1 MLRWELLTGMHAF
14 FKDDHWKALSLA
26 RQFLLVGGLVS
37 LVATFIV
44 GAFVTRL
51 IEEAVT
57 RNSGAAT
64 ALYVDSVIAP
74 LLPDMQASTD
84 LSDSVKQALDETLG
98 QGALGK
104 RLMSFKLWR
113 PDGTVLYSNDGEQIG
128 QKLPL
133 SDGLQ
138 TALTGKMVAE
148 YDNVDDV
155 GSESERE
162 SGVPLLEVYNPVLQ
176 PWSGDVVAVLEFYEI
191 ATEFQHS
198 LSHARLQ
205 SWIAVVA
212 FTMTFFAI
220 LSALVFKGS
229 RMIDSQREALKK
241 RIQDLS
247 DLLMQNGELSA
258 KLQRASQRTAA
269 LNERYL
275 RRLGAEL
282 HDGPAQLVALAA
294 LKVDSDAISNP
305 RTSQKVRDGEI
316 SSIKSS
322 LDDAMQEIR
331 TICSELVLP
340 QIEGADL
347 KEIIERA
354 IKAHTQRTGK
364 PVRLSMSPMSPQLS
378 ALSLSVKICVYRF
391 LQEALNNGFRHGGGA
406 GQYVVQTF
414 DGQNVSITVGDK
426 GPGFD
431 PAKIKPSSLGL
442 SGLRERVESLGG
454 HFDLKTS
461 TQGTVLRMSLNL
473 HEMES
478 A

>member
-14 FKDDHWKALSLA
+14 FKDNHWKAPSLA
-26 RQFLLVGGLVS
+26 QQFLLVGGFVS
-37 LVATFIV
+37 LVATIVV
-44 GAFVTRL
+44 GAFVTSL
-51 IEEAVT
+51 IEDAVT

-74 LLPDMQASTD
+74 LLPDMQNSEA
-84 LSDSVKQALDETLG
+84 LSDSVKQALNETLG

-113 PDGTVLYSNDGEQIG
+113 PDGTILYSNNKEQIG
-128 QKLPL
+128 QKLPV

-138 TALTGKMVAE
+138 AALTGTMVAQ

-155 GSESERE
+155 GSEAERD
-162 SGVPLLEVYNPVLQ
+162 SAVPLLEVYNPVLQ
-176 PWSGDVVAVLEFYEI
+176 PWSGDVVAVLEFYEV
-191 ATEFQHS
+191 ATDFQHS
-198 LSHARLQ
+198 LNHARLQ

-220 LSALVFKGS
+220 LSALVFRGS
-229 RMIDSQREALKK
+229 RMIDRQRKALKQ
-241 RIQDLS
+241 RIHDLS
-247 DLLMQNGELSA
+247 DLLRQNGELSA
-258 KLQRASQRTAA
+258 KLQRASHRTTA

-294 LKVDSDAISNP
+294 LKVDSDAIINP
-305 RTSQKVRDGEI
+305 RTSKKIRDGEI
-316 SSIKSS
+316 TSIKAS

-331 TICSELVLP
+331 TICSGLVLP

-347 KEIIERA
+347 GEIIERA
-354 IKAHTQRTGK
+354 LKAHMQRTGTT
-364 PVRLSMSPMSPQLS
+364 VRLSTSSISPP
-378 ALSLSVKICVYRF
+378 LSLSAKICVFRF
-391 LQEALNNGFRHGGGA
+391 LQEALNNGFRHGNGV
-406 GQYVVQTF
+406 GQYVIQTF
-414 DGQNVSITVGDK
+414 DGRHMSLTVGDS

-431 PAKIKPSSLGL
+431 QAEIKPSSLGL

-461 TQGTVLRMSLNL
+461 NQGTVLRMSLNL
-473 HEMES
+473 HEMEP

>member
-1 MLRWELLTGMHAF
+1 MHPF
-14 FKDDHWKALSLA
+14 IKGNHWKALSLA
-26 RQFLLVGGLVS
+26 QQFLLVGGLVT
-37 LVATFIV
+37 LFATLIV
-44 GAFVTRL
+44 GAFVTSL
-51 IEEAVT
+51 IEDAVT

-98 QGALGK
+98 QGALGR

-113 PDGTVLYSNDGEQIG
+113 PDGTILYSNNRQHIG
-128 QKLPL
+128 QKLPI

-138 TALTGKMVAE
+138 TALTGIMVTE
-148 YDNVDDV
+148 YDNIDDV

-162 SGVPLLEVYNPVLQ
+162 AGVPLLEVYNPVLQ

-191 ATEFQHS
+191 ATDFQHS
-198 LSHARLQ
+198 LNRARLQ

-220 LSALVFKGS
+220 LSLLVSRGS
-229 RMIDSQREALKK
+229 RTIDSQREALKE
-241 RIQDLS
+241 RIQDLY
-247 DLLMQNGELSA
+247 DLLTQNGELSA
-258 KLQRASQRTAA
+258 KLQRASQRTTA

-294 LKVDSDAISNP
+294 LKVDSDLISNH
-305 RTSQKVRDGEI
+305 RTSPKMREREI
-316 SSIKSS
+316 KSIKSS

-331 TICSELVLP
+331 TICSGLVLP

-347 KEIIERA
+347 GEIIERA
-354 IKAHTQRTGK
+354 LKAHMQRTGTT
-364 PVRLSMSPMSPQLS
+364 VRLSMPPKSPP
-378 ALSLSVKICVYRF
+378 LSLSVKICVFRF
-391 LQEALNNGFRHGGGA
+391 LQEALNNGFRHGGAA

-414 DGQNVSITVGDK
+414 DGQNLFITVGDS

-431 PAKIKPSSLGL
+431 PAKIEPSSLGL

-461 TQGTVLRMSLNL
+461 NRGTVLRMSLNL
-473 HEMES
+473 RGMEP

>member
-1 MLRWELLTGMHAF
+1 MKSFVRLIGR
-14 FKDDHWKALSLA
+14 KPLSLA
-26 RQFLLVGGLVS
+26 QQFLLVGGLVT
-37 LVATFIV
+37 LVLTIIV
-44 GAFVTRL
+44 GAFVTSL
-51 IEEAVT
+51 IEDAVT
-57 RNSGAAT
+57 RNSGSST

-74 LLPDMQASTD
+74 LLPDMQNSVA

-104 RLMSFKLWR
+104 RLMAFKLWR
-113 PDGTVLYSNDGEQIG
+113 PDGTILYSNNKEQIG
-128 QKLPL
+128 RKLPI

-138 TALTGKMVAE
+138 TAITGKMVAE

-162 SGVPLLEVYNPVLQ
+162 SGMPLLEVYNPVLQ
-176 PWSGDVVAVLEFYEI
+176 PWSGDVVAVLEFYEV

-198 LSHARLQ
+198 LNNARLK
-205 SWIAVVA
+205 SWIVVVA
-212 FTMTFFAI
+212 FTLTFFAI

-241 RIQDLS
+241 RIEDLS
-247 DLLMQNGELSA
+247 DLLTQNGDLSA
-258 KLQRASQRTAA
+258 KLQRASQHTTE

-305 RTSQKVRDGEI
+305 RTSRKIRDGEI
-316 SSIKSS
+316 ISIKSS
-322 LDDAMQEIR
+322 LDDALQEIR
-331 TICSELVLP
+331 TICSGLVLP

-347 KEIIERA
+347 REIIERA
-354 IKAHTQRTGK
+354 LKAHMQRTGTT
-364 PVRLSMSPMSPQLS
+364 VRLSTASTTPP
-378 ALSLSVKICVYRF
+378 LSLSAKICIFRF
-391 LQEALNNGFRHGGGA
+391 LQEALNNGFRHGAGV
-406 GQYVVQTF
+406 GQYIVQTF
-414 DGQNVSITVGDK
+414 DGHNVSITVGDS
-426 GPGFD
+426 GPGFE
-431 PAKIKPSSLGL
+431 PADINPSSLGL

-461 TQGTVLRMSLNL
+461 NKGTVLRMSLKL
-473 HEMES
+473 HQMEP

>member
-1 MLRWELLTGMHAF
+1 MNAF
-14 FKDDHWKALSLA
+14 SKGGYWKAPSLA
-26 RQFLLVGGLVS
+26 QQFLLLGGLVS
-37 LVATFIV
+37 LVATIIV

-51 IEEAVT
+51 IEDAVT

-84 LSDSVKQALDETLG
+84 LSDSVKQALDETLS

-104 RLMSFKLWR
+104 RLISFKLWR
-113 PDGTVLYSNDGEQIG
+113 PDGTVLYSSDREQIG
-128 QKLPL
+128 EKLPL

-138 TALTGKMVAE
+138 TALTGQMVAE
-148 YDNVDDV
+148 YDNIDDV
-155 GSESERE
+155 GSESEVE
-162 SGVPLLEVYNPVLQ
+162 SGMPLLEVYNPVLQ

-191 ATEFQHS
+191 ATDFQHS
-198 LSHARLQ
+198 LNHARLQ

-212 FTMTFFAI
+212 STMTFFAI

-241 RIQDLS
+241 RIKDLS
-247 DLLMQNGELSA
+247 DLLTQNGELSA
-258 KLQRASQRTAA
+258 KLQRASQRTTA

-294 LKVDSDAISNP
+294 LKVDSDAIRNP
-305 RTSQKVRDGEI
+305 RTSRKLRDSEI

-322 LDDAMQEIR
+322 LDDAMHEIR
-331 TICSELVLP
+331 TICSGLVLP

-354 IKAHTQRTGK
+354 LKAHKQRTNTT
-364 PVRLSMSPMSPQLS
+364 VRLSMSTTSPPLS
-378 ALSLSVKICVYRF
+378 ALSLSAKICVYRF
-391 LQEALNNGFRHGGGA
+391 LQEALNNGFRHVGGA

-414 DGQNVSITVGDK
+414 DGENVSITVGDS
-426 GPGFD
+426 GPGFE
-431 PAKIKPSSLGL
+431 PEKIKPSSLGL

-461 TQGTVLRMSLNL
+461 NQGTVLRMSLNL

>member
-1 MLRWELLTGMHAF
+1 MHAV
-14 FKDDHWKALSLA
+14 FKGNHWKALSLA
-26 RQFLLVGGLVS
+26 QQFLLVGGLVS
-37 LVATFIV
+37 LVATIIV
-44 GAFVTRL
+44 GAFLTSL
-51 IEEAVT
+51 IEDAVT

-74 LLPDMQASTD
+74 LLPDMQNSTA

-113 PDGTVLYSNDGEQIG
+113 ADGTILYSNNRQQIG
-128 QKLPL
+128 QKLPI

-148 YDNVDDV
+148 YDDVDDV

-162 SGVPLLEVYNPVLQ
+162 SGIPLLEVYNPVLQ

-191 ATEFQHS
+191 ATDFQHS
-198 LSHARLQ
+198 LNHARLQ

-247 DLLMQNGELSA
+247 NLLTQNGELSS
-258 KLQRASQRTAA
+258 KLQRASQRTTA

-294 LKVDSDAISNP
+294 LKVDSDVISNP
-305 RTSQKVRDGEI
+305 RTSRKVRDGELT
-316 SSIKSS
+316 SIRSS

-331 TICSELVLP
+331 AICSGLVLP

-347 KEIIERA
+347 GEIIERA
-354 IKAHTQRTGK
+354 LKAHLQRTGTT
-364 PVRLSMSPMSPQLS
+364 VRLSLSPTSPP
-378 ALSLSVKICVYRF
+378 LSLSAKICVFRF
-391 LQEALNNGFRHGGGA
+391 VQEALNNGFRHGGGV

-414 DGQNVSITVGDK
+414 DGQNVSITVGDS

-431 PAKIKPSSLGL
+431 PADIKPSSLGL
-442 SGLRERVESLGG
+442 SGLHERVESLGG

-461 TQGTVLRMSLNL
+461 NQGTVLRMSLNL
-473 HEMES
+473 NEMEP

>member
-1 MLRWELLTGMHAF
+1 MLRWEYLTGMHAF
-14 FKDDHWKALSLA
+14 SKGDYWKAPSLA
-26 RQFLLVGGLVS
+26 QQFLLVGGLVS
-37 LVATFIV
+37 LVATMIV
-44 GAFVTRL
+44 GAFVSRL
-51 IEEAVT
+51 IEDTVT

-74 LLPDMQASTD
+74 LLPDMQASTN

-113 PDGTVLYSNDGEQIG
+113 PDGVILYSNDKEQIG

-162 SGVPLLEVYNPVLQ
+162 SGMPLLEVYNPVLQ
-176 PWSGDVVAVLEFYEI
+176 PWSGDVVAVLEFYEV
-191 ATEFQHS
+191 ATDFQRS
-198 LSHARLQ
+198 LTHARLQ

-229 RMIDSQREALKK
+229 RMIDSQREALKT

-247 DLLMQNGELSA
+247 DLLTQNGELSA
-258 KLQRASQRTAA
+258 KLQRASQRTTA

-305 RTSQKVRDGEI
+305 RTPRKVRDGEI

-331 TICSELVLP
+331 TICSGLVLP

-347 KEIIERA
+347 REIIERA
-354 IKAHTQRTGK
+354 IKAHTQRTGTA
-364 PVRLSMSPMSPQLS
+364 VRLSMSPISPLLS
-378 ALSLSVKICVYRF
+378 TVSLSVKICVYRF

-414 DGQNVSITVGDK
+414 DGQNVSITVGDI
-426 GPGFD
+426 GPGFE
-431 PAKIKPSSLGL
+431 PADIKPSSLGL

-454 HFDLKTS
+454 YFDLKTS

-473 HEMES
+473 HEMEP

>member
-1 MLRWELLTGMHAF
+1 MQTF
-14 FKDDHWKALSLA
+14 FKEYNWKALSLA
-26 RQFLLVGGLVS
+26 QQFLLVGGLVS
-37 LVATFIV
+37 LVATIIV
-44 GAFVTRL
+44 GAFVTSL
-51 IEEAVT
+51 IKDAVT

-74 LLPDMQASTD
+74 LLPDMQTSAA
-84 LSDSVKQALDETLG
+84 LSGSVEQALDETLG

-104 RLMSFKLWR
+104 RLISFKLWR
-113 PDGTVLYSNDGEQIG
+113 PDGTILYSNHKEHIG
-128 QKLPL
+128 QKLPI

-138 TALTGKMVAE
+138 TALAGKMVAE
-148 YDNVDDV
+148 YNNVDDV

-162 SGVPLLEVYNPVLQ
+162 SGLPLLEVYNPVLQ
-176 PWSGDVVAVLEFYEI
+176 PWSGEVVAVLEFYEI
-191 ATEFQHS
+191 ATDFQQS
-198 LSHARLQ
+198 LNHARLQ

-229 RMIDSQREALKK
+229 RIIDSQRKALNK
-241 RIQDLS
+241 RIQELS
-247 DLLMQNGELSA
+247 ELLTQNGELSA
-258 KLQRASQRTAA
+258 KLQRASQRTTA

-294 LKVDSDAISNP
+294 LKVDSEIISNP
-305 RTSQKVRDGEI
+305 RTSRKIRDGEI
-316 SSIKSS
+316 TSIKSS

-331 TICSELVLP
+331 TICSGLVLP

-347 KEIIERA
+347 REIIERA
-354 IKAHTQRTGK
+354 LKAHMQRTGT
-364 PVRLSMSPMSPQLS
+364 PIRLSMSPTSPPLPLS
-378 ALSLSVKICVYRF
+378 AKICVFRF
-391 LQEALNNGFRHGGGA
+391 LQEALNNGFRHGGGT

-414 DGQNVSITVGDK
+414 DGHNVSLTVGDS
-426 GPGFD
+426 GRGFD
-431 PAKIKPSSLGL
+431 PAEIKPSSLGL

-461 TQGTVLRMSLNL
+461 NRGTVLRMSLNL
-473 HEMES
+473 HEMEP

>member
-1 MLRWELLTGMHAF
+1 MRRWELLTSMQAF
-14 FKDDHWKALSLA
+14 FNNSSWKALSLA
-26 RQFLLVGGLVS
+26 QQFLLLGGMVS
-37 LVATFIV
+37 LIATIIV
-44 GAFVTRL
+44 GAFVASL
-51 IEEAVT
+51 IEDAVT
-57 RNSGAAT
+57 RNSGSAT

-74 LLPDMQASTD
+74 LLPDMQNGAA
-84 LSDSVKQALDETLG
+84 LSESVKQALDETLG

-104 RLMSFKLWR
+104 RLMAFKLWR
-113 PDGTVLYSNDGEQIG
+113 PDGTILYSNNKEQIG
-128 QKLPL
+128 RKLPI

-138 TALTGKMVAE
+138 TAITGKMVAE
-148 YDNVDDV
+148 YDNIDDV

-162 SGVPLLEVYNPVLQ
+162 RGIPLLEVYNPVLQ

-191 ATEFQHS
+191 ATDFQHS

-205 SWIAVVA
+205 SWMAVVA

-229 RMIDSQREALKK
+229 RMIDSQRRALKK
-241 RIQDLS
+241 RIHELS
-247 DLLMQNGELSA
+247 ELLTQNGELNA
-258 KLQRASQRTAA
+258 KLQRASQRTTA

-305 RTSQKVRDGEI
+305 RTSRKIRDGEI
-316 SSIKSS
+316 TSIKSS

-331 TICSELVLP
+331 TICSGLVLP
-340 QIEGADL
+340 QIEGANL
-347 KEIIERA
+347 GEIIERA
-354 IKAHTQRTGK
+354 LKAHMQRTGTM
-364 PVRLSMSPMSPQLS
+364 VRLSMSPTSPP
-378 ALSLSVKICVYRF
+378 LSLSAKICVFRF
-391 LQEALNNGFRHGGGA
+391 LQEALNNGFRHGGGV

-414 DGQNVSITVGDK
+414 DGHDVSITVGDG
-426 GPGFD
+426 GPGFE
-431 PAKIKPSSLGL
+431 PEEIKPSSLGL

-461 TQGTVLRMSLNL
+461 HKGTVLRMSLNL
-473 HEMES
+473 HEMEP

>member
-1 MLRWELLTGMHAF
+1 MRSFVKPYG
-14 FKDDHWKALSLA
+14 WKSPSLA
-26 RQFLLVGGLVS
+26 QQFLLVGGLVS
-37 LVATFIV
+37 LVATLIV
-44 GAFVTRL
+44 GPFVTSL
-51 IEEAVT
+51 IEDAVT

-74 LLPDMQASTD
+74 LLPDMQASDD

-113 PDGTVLYSNDGEQIG
+113 PDGTILYSNTKAQIG
-128 QKLPL
+128 QKLPI
-133 SDGLQ
+133 SDGLR

-155 GSESERE
+155 GSENERE
-162 SGVPLLEVYNPVLQ
+162 SGMPLLEVYNPVLQ

-191 ATEFQHS
+191 ATDFQHS

-205 SWIAVVA
+205 SWLAVVA
-212 FTMTFFAI
+212 FTMTFFTI
-220 LSALVFKGS
+220 LSALVFRGS

-247 DLLMQNGELSA
+247 ELLTQNGELSA
-258 KLQRASQRTAA
+258 RLQRASQRTTA

-294 LKVDSDAISNP
+294 LKVDSDAISDP
-305 RTSQKVRDGEI
+305 RTSRTVREIEI

-331 TICSELVLP
+331 TICSGLVLP

-347 KEIIERA
+347 GEIIERA
-354 IKAHTQRTGK
+354 LKAHMQRTGTR
-364 PVRLSMSPMSPQLS
+364 VDLTMSPTSPP
-378 ALSLSVKICVYRF
+378 LSLSAKICVFRF
-391 LQEALNNGFRHGGGA
+391 LQEALNNGFRHAGGL

-414 DGQNVSITVGDK
+414 DGRNVSITVGDR
-426 GPGFD
+426 GSGFD
-431 PAKIKPSSLGL
+431 PAAIKPSSLGL
-442 SGLRERVESLGG
+442 SGMRERIESLGG
-454 HFDLKTS
+454 HFYLKTS
-461 TQGTVLRMSLNL
+461 LEGTVLCMSLNL
-473 HEMES
+473 NEVEPVCWEK
-478 A
+478 

>member
-1 MLRWELLTGMHAF
+1 MYAF
-14 FKDDHWKALSLA
+14 FKGDYWKGPSLA
-26 RQFLLVGGLVS
+26 QQFLLVGGLVS
-37 LVATFIV
+37 IVATIIV
-44 GAFVTRL
+44 GAFVSSL
-51 IEEAVT
+51 IEDAVT
-57 RNSGAAT
+57 RNSGAAS

-74 LLPDMQASTD
+74 LLPDMQASAN
-84 LSDSVKQALDETLG
+84 LSDPVKQALDETLG
-98 QGALGK
+98 QGALGQ

-113 PDGTVLYSNDGEQIG
+113 PDGTILYSNAKEQIG

-148 YDNVDDV
+148 YNSVDDV
-155 GSESERE
+155 GSEPERD
-162 SGVPLLEVYNPVLQ
+162 SGMPLLEVYNPVLQ
-176 PWSGDVVAVLEFYEI
+176 PWSGHVVAVLEFYEV
-191 ATEFQHS
+191 ATDFQHS
-198 LSHARLQ
+198 LNHARLQ

-212 FTMTFFAI
+212 FTMLFFAL

-229 RMIDSQREALKK
+229 RIIDAQRDALKK
-241 RIQDLS
+241 RIEDLS
-247 DLLMQNGELSA
+247 DLLTQNSELSA
-258 KLQRASQRTAA
+258 KLQRASQRTTA

-294 LKVDSDAISNP
+294 LKIDGGAISDP
-305 RTSQKVRDGEI
+305 RTSRKVRDSEI

-322 LDDAMQEIR
+322 LDDALQEIR
-331 TICSELVLP
+331 TICSGLVLP

-347 KEIIERA
+347 REIIERA
-354 IKAHTQRTGK
+354 LKAHMQRTGTT
-364 PVRLSMSPMSPQLS
+364 VRLSISATPPPLS

-391 LQEALNNGFRHGGGA
+391 VQEALNNGFRHGGGT

-414 DGQNVSITVGDK
+414 DGQNVSITVGDS

-431 PAKIKPSSLGL
+431 PAEIKPSNLGL

-454 HFDLKTS
+454 HFDFKTS
-461 TQGTVLRMSLNL
+461 NQGTVLRMSLNL
-473 HEMES
+473 HEMEP

>member
-1 MLRWELLTGMHAF
+1 MLRWEYLTAMHAF
-14 FKDDHWKALSLA
+14 SKGDYWKAPSLA
-26 RQFLLVGGLVS
+26 QQFLLVGGLVS
-37 LVATFIV
+37 LVATIIV
-44 GAFVTRL
+44 GAFVSRL
-51 IEEAVT
+51 IEDAVT

-74 LLPDMQASTD
+74 LLPDMQASTN

-113 PDGTVLYSNDGEQIG
+113 PDGVILYSNDKEQIG

-148 YDNVDDV
+148 YDNIDDV
-155 GSESERE
+155 GSESQRE
-162 SGVPLLEVYNPVLQ
+162 SGIPLLEVYNPVLQ
-176 PWSGDVVAVLEFYEI
+176 PWSGDVVAVLEFYEV
-191 ATEFQHS
+191 ASDFQRS
-198 LSHARLQ
+198 LTHARLQ

-212 FTMTFFAI
+212 FTMTFFTI

-229 RMIDSQREALKK
+229 RMIDSQREALKT

-247 DLLMQNGELSA
+247 DLLTQNGELSA
-258 KLQRASQRTAA
+258 KLQRASQRTTA

-294 LKVDSDAISNP
+294 LKVDGDAISNP
-305 RTSQKVRDGEI
+305 RTSRKVRDGEI

-331 TICSELVLP
+331 TICSGLVLP

-347 KEIIERA
+347 REIIERA
-354 IKAHTQRTGK
+354 IKAHTQRTGTA
-364 PVRLSMSPMSPQLS
+364 VRLSMSPMSPPLS
-378 ALSLSVKICVYRF
+378 TLSLSVKICVYRF

-414 DGQNVSITVGDK
+414 DGQNVSITVGDS
-426 GPGFD
+426 GPGFE
-431 PAKIKPSSLGL
+431 PADIKPSSLGL

-473 HEMES
+473 HEMEP